1 MSGKLSTKD
10 IKVGGEGVVK
20 TLEPGNHLCK
30 INNVSLEEF
39 KFKEGAYH
47 IVLNVE
53 GEDLGADFEGFYLD
67 KDKPELGRH
76 AGKVGTVKLSE
87 WAFADG
93 ETKSGILVDRD
104 QEMLKAL
111 KQFCMN
117 TGCMAWLDKQEGKHD
132 TIESFF
138 KALAKDKPFKNT
150 FYNFCIAGKE
160 YTNKG
165 GYTGYELFLPKYSK
179 EGISLESVETSPSK
193 LLKFKPED
201 HIKKKKVETVT
212 EFGESSSPGLG
223 GSPMDS
229 GSDIISS
236 GGSDFDL

>member
-30 INNVSLEEF
+30 INNVTLEEF
-39 KFKEGAYH
+39 KFKEGAYN
-47 IVLNVE
+47 IILNVE

-67 KDKPELGRH
+67 KDKPELGRYS
-76 AGKVGTVKLSE
+76 GKVGTVKLAE

-93 ETKSGILVDRD
+93 ETKSG
-104 QEMLKAL
+104 KAL
-111 KQFCMN
+111 
-117 TGCMAWLDKQEGKHD
+117 D
-132 TIESFF
+132 
-138 KALAKDKPFKNT
+138 KDKPFKGT

-165 GYTGYELFLPKYSK
+165 GYTGYELYLPKYSK
-179 EGISLESVETSPSK
+179 EGISLESTTASPSK

-212 EFGESSSPGLG
+212 EFGSSDTS
-223 GSPMDS
+223 S

>member
-30 INNVSLEEF
+30 INNVTLEEF
-39 KFKEGAYH
+39 KFKEGAYN
-47 IVLNVE
+47 IILNVE

-67 KDKPELGRH
+67 KDKPELGRY
-76 AGKVGTVKLSE
+76 AGKVGTVKLAE

-93 ETKSGILVDRD
+93 ETKSGIAVNRD

-138 KALAKDKPFKNT
+138 KALAKDKPFKGT

-165 GYTGYELFLPKYSK
+165 GYTGYELYLPKYSK
-179 EGISLESVETSPSK
+179 EGISLESTTASPSK

-212 EFGESSSPGLG
+212 EFGSSDTS
-223 GSPMDS
+223 S

>member
-30 INNVSLEEF
+30 INNVTLEEF
-39 KFKEGAYH
+39 KFKEGAYN
-47 IVLNVE
+47 IILNVE

-67 KDKPELGRH
+67 KDKPELGRYS
-76 AGKVGTVKLSE
+76 GKVGTVKLAE

-93 ETKSGILVDRD
+93 ETKSGIAVNRD

-138 KALAKDKPFKNT
+138 KALDKDKPFKGT

-165 GYTGYELFLPKYSK
+165 GYTGYELYLPKYSK
-179 EGISLESVETSPSK
+179 EGISLESTTASPSK

-212 EFGESSSPGLG
+212 EFGSSDTS
-223 GSPMDS
+223 S

>member
-1 MSGKLSTKD
+1 
-10 IKVGGEGVVK
+10 
-20 TLEPGNHLCK
+20 
-30 INNVSLEEF
+30 
-39 KFKEGAYH
+39 
-47 IVLNVE
+47 
-53 GEDLGADFEGFYLD
+53 
-67 KDKPELGRH
+67 
-76 AGKVGTVKLSE
+76 
-87 WAFADG
+87 
-93 ETKSGILVDRD
+93 
-104 QEMLKAL
+104 MLKAL
-111 KQFCMN
+111 KQFCIN
-117 TGCMAWLDKQEGKHD
+117 TGCMTWLDKQEGKHD

-165 GYTGYELFLPKYSK
+165 GYTGYELYLPKYSK
-179 EGISLESVETSPSK
+179 EGISLESATASPSK

-212 EFGESSSPGLG
+212 EFGSSPDTG
-223 GSPMDS
+223 S

>member
-10 IKVGGEGVVK
+10 IKVGGEGVTK
-20 TLEPGNHLCK
+20 TLEPGNQLCK
-30 INNVSLEEF
+30 INDVTLEEF

-47 IVLNVE
+47 ILLNIE
-53 GEDLGADFEGFYLD
+53 GEDLGADFEGFYIN

-76 AGKVGTVKLSE
+76 AGKVGTVKLTE

-93 ETKSGILVDRD
+93 ETKSGIPVNRD
-104 QEMLKAL
+104 QEMLKSL
-111 KQFCMN
+111 KQFCIN
-117 TGCMAWLDKQEGKHD
+117 TGCMAWLEKQEGKHD

-138 KALAKDKPFKNT
+138 KALSKDKPFKGT

-179 EGISLESVETSPSK
+179 EGISLESATANPSK

-201 HIKKKKVETVT
+201 HIKKKKVETVS
-212 EFGESSSPGLG
+212 EFGDSPTT
-223 GSPMDS
+223 PN
-229 GSDIISS
+229 SDIISS

>member
-30 INNVSLEEF
+30 INNVTLEEF
-39 KFKEGAYH
+39 KFKEGAYN
-47 IVLNVE
+47 IILNVE

-67 KDKPELGRH
+67 KDKPELGRY
-76 AGKVGTVKLSE
+76 AGKVGTVKLAE

-93 ETKSGILVDRD
+93 ETKSGILVNRD

-138 KALAKDKPFKNT
+138 KALDKDKPFKGT

-165 GYTGYELFLPKYSK
+165 GYTGYELYLPKYSK
-179 EGISLESVETSPSK
+179 EGISLESTTASPSK

-212 EFGESSSPGLG
+212 EFGSSDTS
-223 GSPMDS
+223 S

>member
-30 INNVSLEEF
+30 INNVTLEEF
-39 KFKEGAYH
+39 KFKEGAYN
-47 IVLNVE
+47 IILNVE

-67 KDKPELGRH
+67 KDKPELGRY
-76 AGKVGTVKLSE
+76 AGKVGTVKLAE

-93 ETKSGILVDRD
+93 ETKSGIAVNRD

-138 KALAKDKPFKNT
+138 KALDKDKPFKGT

-165 GYTGYELFLPKYSK
+165 GYTGYELYLPKYSK
-179 EGISLESVETSPSK
+179 EGISLESTTASPSK

-212 EFGESSSPGLG
+212 EFGSSDTS
-223 GSPMDS
+223 S